1 MDENM
6 SVSLQVPGFLRDVA
20 NDARLATVTGS
31 TVGEC
36 LGDFV
41 VQFPAAKERLFD
53 KDGNLLRYI
62 DIFVNGKST
71 FPEELARP
79 VASGDELSLLFL
91 IAGG

>member
-1 MDENM
+1 M
-6 SVSLQVPGFLRDVA
+6 SASLQIPGFLRDVTG
-20 NDARLATVTGS
+20 DASVVTVNGS

-41 VQFPAAKERLFD
+41 DRFPDAKARLFD
-53 KDGNLLRYI
+53 KNGNLLTYI
-62 DIFVNGKST
+62 DVFVNGKSAY
-71 FPEELARP
+71 PEELARP